1 MFNRAFTTCVAIIF
15 ASTTLA
21 ETLPT
26 HSDDYVS
33 PQLSVIDV
41 GIICAQEIVGLNDAP
56 GTVAGST
63 NIIEGEPDFISP
75 ARFVPAVLGV
85 GFGVKSQAQS
95 LLGID
100 GVTMTVTHP
109 PMGADGTTVQVY
121 GTAISGQST
130 SLTFYQFDYNYE
142 LVVGHWQMEASL
154 DGDIIYRVGFDVV
167 VPDAMPQLASACGF
181 EDLLS

>member
-1 MFNRAFTTCVAIIF
+1 MFDRTFTTCAAIVF
-15 ASTTLA
+15 ASTALA
-21 ETLPT
+21 ETLPPNP
-26 HSDDYVS
+26 DDYVS

-63 NIIEGEPDFISP
+63 NIIEGEPDFISSE
-75 ARFVPAVLGV
+75 RFVPAVLGV

-95 LLGID
+95 VLGID
-100 GVTMTVTHP
+100 SVTMTVTHP

-121 GTAISGQST
+121 GTAISGRGT

-142 LVVGHWQMEASL
+142 LVLGHWQMEASV
-154 DGDIIYRVGFDVV
+154 DGEVIYRVGFDVV
-167 VPDAMPQLASACGF
+167 EPDAMPQLANACGF

>member
-1 MFNRAFTTCVAIIF
+1 MFNRTFATCVAIVF
-15 ASTTLA
+15 ASTALA

-26 HSDDYVS
+26 HPDDYVS
-33 PQLSVIDV
+33 PRLSVIDV
-41 GIICAQEIVGLNDAP
+41 GIICAQEIVGLSDAP

-95 LLGID
+95 VLGID

-121 GTAISGQST
+121 GTAISGQGT
-130 SLTFYQFDYNYE
+130 SLTFYQFDYDYE
-142 LVVGHWQMEASL
+142 LVVGHWQMEASV
-154 DGDIIYRVGFDVV
+154 DGDVIYRVGFDVV